1 MVPYWRLVR
10 ERRGRNM
17 TDTQKILLIALAVV
31 MALGLIV
38 GGVLNHH
45 IGGFIE
51 TVAREEEEARA
62 REDEEATNG
71 QGNR

>member
-1 MVPYWRLVR
+1 MAAK
-10 ERRGRNM
+10 GGADM
-17 TDTQKILLIALAVV
+17 TDTLKVLLIALAV
-31 MALGLIV
+31 MTALGLIV

-62 REDEEATNG
+62 REEEEAAHG